1 MSDNCPCEEAR
12 TTEDCERCQDL
23 EPGTFAYWKR
33 LREAQINGN
42 NNIKPEEKNNEV

>member
-1 MSDNCPCEEAR
+1 MSEECPCEDAH

-33 LREAQINGN
+33 LREAQTNHKEPIGNGQ
-42 NNIKPEEKNNEV
+42 K